1 MSKYEFV
8 ISAKDKTAQAFSSI
22 NSGLGSLKAGAVK
35 TATAVAGV
43 TAAFGALMVSSANNA
58 KELQKQADLAGENVE
73 NFQSLSYAFSMFNIE
88 QEKFADISKDVQDKL
103 GDFLATGAGPFAD
116 FFENVAPK
124 VGLTADAL
132 RDLSSTD
139 VLIAVK
145 KAMDDANVSA
155 KEQVFYMEAIAND
168 ASLLLKPLQDNGKAI
183 KDYAEEFNNLNVA
196 MSEAEVEKMAML
208 AKEFK
213 RIEVTVSSIGN
224 KLAANFAEP
233 LGDILE
239 IIEDEL
245 PEHLMRAEIAFKGM
259 AAGIF
264 EVSAA
269 SAQFVKYNP
278 FALLASGMSP
288 NDAQKQY
295 DDFKGTANL
304 LYDDISK
311 LQAKIQEL
319 NSPNSGGEVEIVSS
333 EGVKKLENSF
343 LKSLDMIDQ
352 INANAFNFDASM
364 AANASQYWDDFGE
377 SGFSAFEKAR
387 EGADSFLNSLAL
399 IDEIN
404 ANAFTFDEAMAENA
418 GLFWENFE
426 ERGFTAYENLQ
437 AGNESFW
444 SQWIEAAQTN
454 LTSFDELSAFTIESF
469 SNQMGNALESIIFDS
484 QSLGDAFQGVM
495 QNMARGVVNA
505 LGQMAAQW
513 LAYKIVQMTVGASTA
528 AAGSAGLALNAQAA
542 ALQAGINAFA
552 STAAIPVVGPPA
564 APAAMKAALAVTQP
578 MAMAVSAMSAVAATA
593 SFDGGGYTPNGARI
607 GGIDGKGGKLA
618 MLHPREKVVD
628 LTRQNEGG
636 QNISVN
642 YAPNYSGNNATTIDL
657 DNMASRDRK
666 RLIRQLQRAMGRP
679 V

>member
-1 MSKYEFV
+1 MSKYEFI
-8 ISAKDKTAQAFSSI
+8 ISAKDKTAQAFGSVK
-22 NSGLGSLKAGAVK
+22 SGLGGLKENALK

-58 KELQKQADLAGENVE
+58 KELKSQSQLAGENVE
-73 NFQSLSYAFSMFNIE
+73 TFQSLAYAFGMFNIE

-103 GDFLATGAGPFAD
+103 GDFIATGAGPFKD
-116 FFENVAPK
+116 FFEQVAPK
-124 VGLTADAL
+124 VGLTVDAL
-132 RDLSSTD
+132 KDLSSTD

-168 ASLLLKPLQDNGKAI
+168 ATLLLPALKNNGKAI
-183 KDYAEEFNNLNVA
+183 KEYAEEFENLNLA
-196 MSEAEVEKMAML
+196 MSEAEVDKMAML
-208 AKEFK
+208 AKEFQ
-213 RIEVTVSSIGN
+213 RIEATATSIGN

-239 IIEDEL
+239 IIENEL

-288 NDAQKQY
+288 DDAQKQY

-304 LYDDISK
+304 LYDDINK

-319 NSPNSGGEVEIVSS
+319 NSPNSGGEVEIISS

-352 INANAFNFDASM
+352 INANAFNFDTSM

-377 SGFSAFEKAR
+377 SGFTAFEKAR

-404 ANAFTFDEAMAENA
+404 ANSFVFDEAMAENA
-418 GLFWENFE
+418 GAFWENFE

-444 SQWIEAAQTN
+444 SQWLEAAQNN
-454 LTSFDELSAFTIESF
+454 LTNFDELSAFTIESF
-469 SNQMGNALESIIFDS
+469 SNQMGDALESIIFDS
-484 QSLGDAFQGVM
+484 QSLGDAFQSVM

-513 LAYKIVQMTVGASTA
+513 LAYKLVQMTVGASTA
-528 AAGSAGLALNAQAA
+528 GAGAAGLALNAQAA

-552 STAAIPVVGPPA
+552 STAAIPIVGPPA

-578 MAMAVSAMSAVAATA
+578 MAMAVGALSAGGAAA
-593 SFDGGGYTPNGARI
+593 SFDGGGFTGMGARI
-607 GGIDGKGGKLA
+607 GGMDGKGGKLA

-628 LTRQNEGG
+628 LTRG
-636 QNISVN
+636 QSDSMQVN
-642 YAPNYSGNNATTIDL
+642 APITINGADMSADQLLATVNRL
-657 DNMASRDRK
+657 PKSFMRK
-666 RLIRQLQRAMGRP
+666 LRTELKRP
-679 V
+679 

>member
-22 NSGLGSLKAGAVK
+22 NSGLGGLKANAAK
-35 TATAVAGV
+35 AATAVAGV

-73 NFQSLSYAFSMFNIE
+73 SFQSLSYAFSMFNIE

-145 KAMDDANVSA
+145 KALDDANVSA

-183 KDYAEEFNNLNVA
+183 KEYAEEFNNLNVA

-239 IIEDEL
+239 IIEDDL
-245 PEHLMRAEIAFKGM
+245 PEHLMRAELGFKGM

-264 EVSAA
+264 EVAAA
-269 SAQFVKYNP
+269 SSQFVKYNP
-278 FALLASGMSP
+278 FALLAGGIGP
-288 NDAQKQY
+288 DEAQQRY
-295 DDFKGTANL
+295 EDFKGTANL
-304 LYDDISK
+304 IYDDINE
-311 LQAKIQEL
+311 IQSRLKEL
-319 NSPNSGGEVEIVSS
+319 DNPDFGETSDIFAGMEDMFDLNGAITNIDTSPITDAGKEIS
-333 EGVKKLENSF
+333 NSF
-343 LKSLDMIDQ
+343 LDSL
-352 INANAFNFDASM
+352 S
-364 AANASQYWDDFGE
+364 
-377 SGFSAFEKAR
+377 
-387 EGADSFLNSLAL
+387 L

-444 SQWIEAAQTN
+444 NQWLEAAQNN
-454 LTSFDELSAFTIESF
+454 LTNFDELSAFTIESF
-469 SNQMGNALESIIFDS
+469 SNQMGSALESIIFDS

-564 APAAMKAALAVTQP
+564 APAAMKAALAITQP
-578 MAMAVSAMSAVAATA
+578 MAMAVGALSAGGAAA
-593 SFDGGGYTPNGARI
+593 SFDGGGYTWNGARI
-607 GGIDGKGGKLA
+607 GGMDGKGGKLA

-628 LTRQNEGG
+628 LTRQNESS
-636 QNISVN
+636 QSISVN

-657 DNMASRDRK
+657 EAMASSDRK
-666 RLIRQLQRAMGRP
+666 RLIRQLQRVIGRP

>member
-124 VGLTADAL
+124 VDLTADAL

-183 KDYAEEFNNLNVA
+183 KEYAAEFDKLNVA
-196 MSEAEVEKMAML
+196 MSEAEVEKMAEL
-208 AKEFK
+208 AREFK
-213 RIEVTVSSIGN
+213 RIEVTASSIGN
-224 KLAANFAEP
+224 KLATNFAEP

-239 IIEDEL
+239 IIEDDL
-245 PEHLMRAEIAFKGM
+245 PEHLLKAELGFKSV

-278 FALLASGMSP
+278 FALLAGGITP
-288 NDAQKQY
+288 DEAQQRY
-295 DDFKGTANL
+295 EDFKGTANL
-304 LYDDISK
+304 IYDDINEIQGK
-311 LQAKIQEL
+311 LKEL
-319 NSPNSGGEVEIVSS
+319 DNP
-333 EGVKKLENSF
+333 
-343 LKSLDMIDQ
+343 
-352 INANAFNFDASM
+352 
-364 AANASQYWDDFGE
+364 DFGE
-377 SGFSAFEKAR
+377 TSDIFDGMEDMFDLN
-387 EGADSFLNSLAL
+387 GAITNIDTSPLTDAGKKVSDSFLESLSL

-404 ANAFTFDEAMAENA
+404 ANAFTFDESMAENA

-426 ERGFTAYENLQ
+426 ERGFTAYNNLQ
-437 AGNESFW
+437 EGNESFW
-444 SQWIEAAQTN
+444 DQWLEAAQTN
-454 LTSFDELSAFTIESF
+454 LTSFDEMSAFTIESF
-469 SNQMGNALESIIFDS
+469 SNQMGDALESIIFDS

-578 MAMAVSAMSAVAATA
+578 MAMAVSAMSAGAATA

-657 DNMASRDRK
+657 DTMASRDRK

>member
-22 NSGLGSLKAGAVK
+22 NSGLGGLKANAAK
-35 TATAVAGV
+35 AATAVAGV

-73 NFQSLSYAFSMFNIE
+73 SFQSLSYAFSMFNIE

-145 KAMDDANVSA
+145 RALDDANVSA

-183 KDYAEEFNNLNVA
+183 KEYAEEFENLNLA
-196 MSEAEVEKMAML
+196 MSEAEVKKMAEL

-213 RIEVTVSSIGN
+213 RIEVTATSIGN

-233 LGDILE
+233 LADILE
-239 IIEDEL
+239 IVESGL
-245 PEHLMRAEIAFKGM
+245 PEQLMRGEKAFKGM

-264 EVSAA
+264 EVAAA
-269 SAQFVKYNP
+269 SAQVSKYNP
-278 FALLASGMSP
+278 FALLASGM
-288 NDAQKQY
+288 NQDEMQQQA
-295 DDFKGTANL
+295 DNFKGTAQS
-304 LYDDISK
+304 LYNDINQIQDK
-311 LQAKIQEL
+311 LDEL
-319 NSPNSGGEVEIVSS
+319 NNPNFGETSNIFD
-333 EGVKKLENSF
+333 GLENMFNTDEAVTNIKKVQESF
-343 LKSLDMIDQ
+343 SDVGKY
-352 INANAFNFDASM
+352 FD
-364 AANASQYWDDFGE
+364 N
-377 SGFSAFEKAR
+377 
-387 EGADSFLNSLAL
+387 
-399 IDEIN
+399 
-404 ANAFTFDEAMAENA
+404 AMAENA
-418 GLFWENFE
+418 DISWLRFE
-426 ERGFTAYENLQ
+426 ETGMATYERLQ
-437 AGNESFW
+437 EGNESFW
-444 SQWIEAAQTN
+444 NNWLEAAQTN

-484 QSLGDAFQGVM
+484 ESLGEAFQGVM

-513 LAYKIVQMTVGASTA
+513 LAYKIVQMTVGKSTA
-528 AAGSAGLALNAQAA
+528 IAGAANMGLNAQAA
-542 ALQAGINAFA
+542 SLQAGINAYA

-564 APAAMKAALAVTQP
+564 APFAMKAALAATQP
-578 MAMAVSAMSAVAATA
+578 MAFAIKGLSAASAAA
-593 SFDGGGYTPNGARI
+593 SFDGGGYTWDGARI

-618 MLHPREKVVD
+618 MLHPREKVID
-628 LTRQNEGG
+628 LTKNKPDENRVSNQSIV
-636 QNISVN
+636 QYQIDQRVTVN
-642 YAPNYSGNNATTIDL
+642 ANGTCLLYTSPSP
-657 DNMASRDRK
+657 RDS
-666 RLIRQLQRAMGRP
+666 
-679 V
+679 